1 MKIQFIFAFLFV
13 VSLSIGQARA
23 FVLATD
29 TIIISSSAQKTTQ
42 LINNET
48 PTILKKGEVLVIK
61 IEETQKTKTVVRVHS
76 SLGKLVKEFME
87 VENQISMGTDKLQP
101 GVYLIIIKQADKR
114 EVRKFLLTD

>member
-1 MKIQFIFAFLFV
+1 MKIPCIFAFLFV